1 MAKIPEQKDPTLMA
15 MMKAIENVQDKTMR
29 NYLGASSIGR
39 ECARELWYG
48 YNGNTP
54 NHFDAYSLMNF
65 EDGHRTED
73 LTAERLR
80 LVDGIELW
88 THDKN
93 GKQFGFSDFDGQFR
107 GHYDGIIKGLLQ
119 APKKL
124 HVWECKASGQKKF
137 DEFVKIKQRLGEK
150 MTLKEWNFVY
160 YIQAQIYMHYTN
172 IDRHYLTVSLAGGR
186 DYDSCRTEYVPE
198 VAEQYRARAEK
209 IIKAKEPPPRINEKP
224 DFYICRFCNYKDI
237 CRNEAIKT
245 IPRSRTNFHF

>member
-1 MAKIPEQKDPTLMA
+1 M
-15 MMKAIENVQDKTMR
+15 
-29 NYLGASSIGR
+29 
-39 ECARELWYG
+39 
-48 YNGNTP
+48 
-54 NHFDAYSLMNF
+54 
-65 EDGHRTED
+65 
-73 LTAERLR
+73 
-80 LVDGIELW
+80 
-88 THDKN
+88 
-93 GKQFGFSDFDGQFR
+93 
-107 GHYDGIIKGLLQ
+107 LQ